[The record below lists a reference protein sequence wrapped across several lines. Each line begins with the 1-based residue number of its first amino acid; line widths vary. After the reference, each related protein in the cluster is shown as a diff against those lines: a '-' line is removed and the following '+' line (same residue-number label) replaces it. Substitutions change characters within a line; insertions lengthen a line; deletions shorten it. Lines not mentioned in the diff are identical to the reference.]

1 LEENRSYQNDD
12 ELQGIQS
19 IFSWKLKS
27 NDFISLVMD
36 KEDMLVT
43 FGEHIRKLEKEE
55 EEHKAKDRERERRTQ
70 RKNRDAFQV
79 RRREERCGEG

>member
-1 LEENRSYQNDD
+1 
-12 ELQGIQS
+12 
-19 IFSWKLKS
+19 
-27 NDFISLVMD
+27 
-36 KEDMLVT
+36 MLLT

-79 RRREERCGEG
+79 RRREKRGGRVSEGCTFNYRSSYVHVYVLIR

>member
-1 LEENRSYQNDD
+1 
-12 ELQGIQS
+12 
-19 IFSWKLKS
+19 
-27 NDFISLVMD
+27 
-36 KEDMLVT
+36 MLMT

-79 RRREERCGEG
+79 RRRGERVGQRGEGCN

>member
-1 LEENRSYQNDD
+1 
-12 ELQGIQS
+12 
-19 IFSWKLKS
+19 
-27 NDFISLVMD
+27 M
-36 KEDMLVT
+36 DMLVT
-43 FGEHIRKLEKEE
+43 FGEHIRKLEKE